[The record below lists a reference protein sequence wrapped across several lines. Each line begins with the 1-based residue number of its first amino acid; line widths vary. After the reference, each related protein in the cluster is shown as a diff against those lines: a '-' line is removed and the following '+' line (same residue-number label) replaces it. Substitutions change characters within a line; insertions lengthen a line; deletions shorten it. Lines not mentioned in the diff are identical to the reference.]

1 MLVIESDKF
10 TLLLSSILMLSVL
23 FSCASVE
30 PESNRE
36 QSEKP
41 QEQTL
46 VPVTGVSLDSNT
58 LVLDEGQSFTLKATV
73 IPSNATN
80 QKVLWT
86 SGDTNVATVVDGLVT
101 AVKAGNIAI
110 SATTEDGGMTAICMV
125 TVKPRIIPT
134 IILSKTSLD
143 LTVGDMETL
152 TATVGPDELID
163 KTVTWTSSDVNVAVV
178 DNNGRV
184 IAVGAGVAKVKAS
197 ANGGEGVFASCLV
210 NVKGG
215 GLDPSIVDLG
225 LSVYWASYNLGA
237 SYPEEYGDYYAWG
250 ETGTK
255 QSYSWETYVWC
266 NGTYNTLTKYNDYSS
281 YGKVD
286 YIARLEPE
294 DDAAHVKLGGS
305 WRIPTNDECEDLRYQ
320 CTWKWT
326 TQNGVTGYKVTGRTN
341 NSIFIPAAGYM
352 SGGNLDNVGVRGDYW
367 SSDQVDG
374 IPYQACNLDF
384 DDYGF
389 FRHFDDE
396 RYYGRSIRPVTS
408 DPVAPVS
415 SITIDRSTLSLVK
428 GTSENLTAKVRP
440 DNVANTTVIWTSSVP
455 SVASVSQEGT
465 VTAIS
470 AGSAIVT
477 ASAGN
482 KTATCIVIVS
492 DNPVGVKSITL
503 NKNAMNLVS
512 GSCETLTATMN
523 PDNATNV
530 VLVWASSDSSVATV
544 DNYGMV
550 WGVNTGTSTIT
561 VTAGGKSA
569 SCIVTVKSKDVN
581 PGEIEGTVEDNLD

>member
-1 MLVIESDKF
+1 
-10 TLLLSSILMLSVL
+10 MLSVM
-23 FSCASVE
+23 FSCTSVE
-30 PESNRE
+30 PESNGE

-46 VPVTGVSLDSNT
+46 VPVTGISLDSNT

-73 IPSNATN
+73 VPSDATN

-86 SGDTNVATVVDGLVT
+86 SGDPNVATVADGLVT
-101 AVKAGNIAI
+101 AVKAGNTAI

-125 TVKPRIIPT
+125 TVKSRIIPT
-134 IILSKTSLD
+134 IILSKSSLD
-143 LTVGDMETL
+143 LTVGDMVTL

-184 IAVGAGVAKVKAS
+184 IAVGAGVATVKAS
-197 ANGGEGVFASCLV
+197 ANGGEGVFASCHV
-210 NVKGG
+210 NVKEG

-237 SYPEEYGDYYAWG
+237 SSPEEYGDYYAWG
-250 ETGTK
+250 ETATK

-326 TQNGVTGYKVTGRTN
+326 SQNGVSGYKVTGRTN

-352 SGGNLDNVGVRGDYW
+352 NGSNLDNVGVRGDYW

-408 DPVAPVS
+408 DPVVPVS

-428 GTSENLTAKVRP
+428 GTSENLTATVRP
-440 DNVANTTVIWTSSVP
+440 DNVANTTVIWTSSAP
-455 SVASVSQEGT
+455 AVATVSQEGT

-482 KTATCIVIVS
+482 KTATCIVTVS
-492 DNPVGVKSITL
+492 DNPIGVESITL